1 MREGKLMILT
11 GEIEAGKTTLCTQ
24 VADLAQEQGVDLAGV
39 ISPPVFSDME
49 KVAIDVIDLRT
60 GEQRRLAER
69 TGGENRGP
77 RTRRWQFYPEI
88 VRWGNQ
94 VLRSAVP
101 CQLLIVDELGPLELE
116 RGEGWTDALEVL
128 DRGEYQQA
136 LVVIRAHLVETATS
150 RWPGCEI
157 FHFSSRM
164 RGRDTAREVFSRLKL
179 VP

>member
-1 MREGKLMILT
+1 MREGKILILT

-39 ISPPVFSDME
+39 ISPPVFRDE
-49 KVAIDVIDLRT
+49 QKVAIDIIDLRS
-60 GEQRRLAER
+60 GERRRLAEC

-77 RTRRWQFYPEI
+77 RTRRWHFYQET
-88 VRWGNQ
+88 VSWGNQ

-116 RGEGWTDALEVL
+116 RGEGWMDALEVL
-128 DRGEYQQA
+128 DRGEYQQS
-136 LVVIRAHLVETATS
+136 LVVIRAHLVEAVRS

-164 RGRDTAREVFSRLKL
+164 RGRDTAQELYSRLKL
-179 VP
+179 AP